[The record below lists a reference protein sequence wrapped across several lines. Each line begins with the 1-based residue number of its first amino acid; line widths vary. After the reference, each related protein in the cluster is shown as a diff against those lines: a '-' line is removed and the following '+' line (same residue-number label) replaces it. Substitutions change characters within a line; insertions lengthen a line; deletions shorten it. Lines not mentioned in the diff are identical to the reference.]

1 MIRSGV
7 AAYAQVNATTRALY
21 STLLTPEIR
30 RALVQAPGLDALLAQ
45 LEKTAYNP
53 YLKID
58 KQLLTPRRIVYQLR
72 WHLAR
77 GYEKLIRLTPD
88 PSGQLLTQLWRLYEV
103 DNLKATLRGVETGAT
118 WDEVRRLLSP
128 VFRYVTLTTD
138 DIQRML
144 ASGSIVRAI
153 ERIRHTPYYETL
165 VHAFTRYEIE
175 KSLFPLEV
183 ALDLDYRRGLWETI
197 HNLKGAD
204 HNHALQLV
212 GTSIDIDN
220 LLWAIRYQVY
230 HHLSA
235 QEIIN
240 YTLPFGYQVRDEDIR
255 AIAEGAD
262 MMTIV
267 KRIYPHVE
275 GFEDAETQA
284 REERPLQQRQLALI
298 ERALH
303 RHLAKLCRKT
313 FLGDPF
319 HIGVQL
325 AYLMLLEYEL
335 QDLITIVEAKAA
347 QLPVERLASIIES
360 EW

>member
-1 MIRSGV
+1 MSRSGV
-7 AAYAQVNATTRALY
+7 VAYAQVNATTRALY

-30 RALVQAPGLDALLAQ
+30 HALVQAPGLDALLAQ

-53 YLKID
+53 YLKLD

-72 WHLAR
+72 WHLAH
-77 GYEKLIRLTPD
+77 GYEKLIRLTPE
-88 PSGQLLTQLWRLYEV
+88 PACQLLIQLWRLYEV

-128 VFRYVTLTTD
+128 MFHYVTLTTD

-144 ASGSIVRAI
+144 ASGSVVRAI
-153 ERIRHTPYYETL
+153 ERLRHTPYYETL
-165 VHAFTRYEIE
+165 IHAFTRYEIE
-175 KSLFPLEV
+175 KNLFPLEV
-183 ALDLDYRRGLWETI
+183 ALDLDYRRGLWQTI
-197 HNLKGAD
+197 HELKGAD
-204 HNHALQLV
+204 RTHALHLV

-220 LLWAIRYQVY
+220 LLWAMRYRIY
-230 HHLSA
+230 HHLST
-235 QEIIN
+235 QKIIN
-240 YTLPFGYQVRDEDIR
+240 YTLPFGYQVRDEHIR

-262 MMTIV
+262 MLAIV
-267 KRIYPHVE
+267 RRIYPRVE
-275 GFEDAETQA
+275 GFTEAASQT
-284 REERPLQQRQLALI
+284 REEVPTPQLQLAMI

-303 RHLAKLCRKT
+303 RHLIKLCRKT

-335 QDLITIVEAKAA
+335 RDLTTIVEAKAA
-347 QLPVERLASIIES
+347 QLPVERLAAIVES